1 MEDAD
6 DLGLRIHQLIAKTRF
21 LIEATE
27 ATLAQMRRDNA
38 QIRQKLDR
46 LRGKQEQALPPD
58 ERLRTLLFF
67 FCASPGL
74 VSAGPRQRRLQ
85 SLAAFEVCLY
95 GWFEAPKTSDAQ

>member
-58 ERLRTLLFF
+58 E
-67 FCASPGL
+67 
-74 VSAGPRQRRLQ
+74 
-85 SLAAFEVCLY
+85 
-95 GWFEAPKTSDAQ
+95 